1 MKKSFIAAFIAIA
14 AFASCNKIETAAPS
28 FDELDITFDIADPDP
43 DTKAIKTSWEEGD
56 EILILFENKTENGQQ
71 AKLRYVSGEWKVT
84 QKPSNL
90 GLSGNVSI
98 RFLAIHF
105 PGTISYDSTKDPK
118 NQLGYVGGNVRIAK
132 QQTSGVLTSRG
143 VLPLGTINLDQKLNS
158 DEIQIVVPGISA
170 KDFYSLSVTNNG
182 HIIKSSGEENE
193 PYSYG
198 CSYLASYYPYFDG
211 YVTITYGGGIGVI
224 KGVANADGVAFTGY
238 YNDPAARSDSE
249 VKDTD
254 PYKYVFTL
262 FDGENYY
269 HYTLPKNSK
278 KTLAAGKAI
287 KLPAF
292 DGKGSQTNWKREEF
306 ENGHSYVDLGIVIGG
321 KRIMWAE
328 TNVGASKDD
337 AAGSK
342 FAWGEIETKS
352 SFTWSNYKY
361 SDGSSTSSP
370 KMTKYVTDS
379 YYGTV
384 DNYSELLLRVDDAAR
399 ASWGGDWRI
408 PNEEEVSALLND
420 CTWTWDSNKVGW
432 KVTGKNGNWIFIP
445 DYSSYWTATL
455 DSNNGRKARAFTND
469 GENTMYIYAG
479 DRKNGYHIRPVIS
492 K

>member
-105 PGTISYDSTKDPK
+105 PGTISYDSTKDYE

-132 QQTSGVLTSRG
+132 KQTSGILTSRG
-143 VLPLGTINLDQKLNS
+143 VLPLGTINLDQKLS
-158 DEIQIVVPGISA
+158 SEEIQIVVPGISA
-170 KDFYSLSVTNNG
+170 KNFYSLSVTNNG
-182 HIIKSSGEENE
+182 NITKSSSGEENR
-193 PYSYG
+193 PDNFG
-198 CSYLASYYPYFDG
+198 CSYLTRRYPYFDG
-211 YVTITYGGGIGVI
+211 YVTITYGGGVGVI

-238 YNDPAARSDSE
+238 YNDPAARYDSE
-249 VKDTD
+249 VMDTD

-292 DGKGSQTNWKREEF
+292 DGKGSQTNWKRGEF

-328 TNVGASKDD
+328 TNVGASTED
-337 AAGSK
+337 AAGTK
-342 FAWGEIETKS
+342 FAWGERETKTE
-352 SFTWSNYKY
+352 FTWNNYKY
-361 SDGSSTSSP
+361 SDGSSSSIP
-370 KMTKYVTDS
+370 KMTKYVTNS
-379 YYGTV
+379 YYGTL
-384 DNYSELLLRVDDAAR
+384 DNKSELLGVDDAAR
-399 ASWGGDWRI
+399 ASWGEYWRI

-445 DYSSYWTATL
+445 DYSGYWTATL

-469 GENTMYIYAG
+469 GENTMYMFAG
-479 DRKNGYHIRPVIS
+479 DRKNGYYIRPVIS